1 MPLID
6 DDGRIRYIIQ
16 MSRLQVNNMFFIPFA
31 QKTDFKNLFKNI
43 NKEKIIHFLAHYKVE
58 LYNYYLNFSYS

>member
-6 DDGRIRYIIQ
+6 DDGGIRYIIQ

-43 NKEKIIHFLAHYKVE
+43 NKETIIHFLAH
-58 LYNYYLNFSYS
+58 